1 MNTANAAMDTATV
14 ATRARRRSLSTPGR
28 VTLAVLIGLALTYA
42 ALGGFLSSQLL
53 SPLLQRHER
62 LQQFL
67 ARSRQGIGAFL
78 AMGDQPRYASKVHF
92 SEENYCNARRNSCA
106 RRRIQLTS
114 SAKILIAPAR
124 PACSWLRSACCKS
137 ASKSLTRA
145 RGSSQPYASHISRMR
160 RACSS
165 EV

>member
-1 MNTANAAMDTATV
+1 MLSRFATV
-14 ATRARRRSLSTPGR
+14 ALVYHSPFQIDLR
-28 VTLAVLIGLALTYA
+28 
-42 ALGGFLSSQLL
+42 ALGGFLSSQML
-53 SPLLQRHER
+53 SPVLDPLLQRHER

-67 ARSRQGIGAFL
+67 TRSRQGRGAFF
-78 AMGDQPRYASKVHF
+78 AMGDQPLSASKVHF